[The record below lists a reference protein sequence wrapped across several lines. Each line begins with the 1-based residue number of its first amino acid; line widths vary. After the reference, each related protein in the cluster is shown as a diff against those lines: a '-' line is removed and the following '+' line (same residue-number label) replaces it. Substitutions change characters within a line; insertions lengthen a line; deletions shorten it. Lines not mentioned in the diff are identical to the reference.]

1 MDKRPL
7 ELKTKLGYRHDGQ
20 KGNIMNYRLI
30 VRYED
35 TGIVTI
41 QRFADLDTIETIT
54 GYLDNAME
62 NGARLA
68 YEIQQRSYFRGIETI
83 DYCGDVG
90 QWKNTN
96 WD

>member
-1 MDKRPL
+1 
-7 ELKTKLGYRHDGQ
+7 
-20 KGNIMNYRLI
+20 MNYRLI

-41 QRFADLDTIETIT
+41 Q
-54 GYLDNAME
+54 
-62 NGARLA
+62 
-68 YEIQQRSYFRGIETI
+68 QRSYFRGTETI

-90 QWKNTN
+90 QRKNAN